1 MILSGG
7 ELAQKAADLH
17 RRWLIFYW
25 DNYSKEAHA
34 VLSQLYVEDDR
45 FKDYYESYFAE
56 KQHGITEFMR
66 DAVHIYTG
74 MDKKNL

>member
-34 VLSQLYVEDDR
+34 GLSQLYVEDDR
-45 FKDYYESYFAE
+45 FKDYY
-56 KQHGITEFMR
+56 
-66 DAVHIYTG
+66 
-74 MDKKNL
+74 

>member
-34 VLSQLYVEDDR
+34 GVVQLYVDDER
-45 FKDYYESYFAE
+45 FKDYYESYLAE
-56 KQHGITEFMR
+56 KQAGIAEFLR
-66 DAVHIYTG
+66 DVVHIYTG
-74 MDKKNL
+74 KGK